1 MGREVGGW
9 VGTGVM
15 GKGVRGTVGWVRGSG
30 GMGSW
35 GCPVAM
41 DWGVVGWGKAR
52 VGRVAVAM
60 GVRGT
65 GGMGG
70 VREREAKA
78 KGEKGLG
85 EMAKGGRGSEGKGR
99 EETGWVV
106 MVAAGRE
113 GVTEAGLRERWYF
126 RVVSN
131 ECYSACHRPY
141 FTQKDQKQGL
151 KVLHTNHV

>member
-1 MGREVGGW
+1 MAAKGLEVAAKGLEVVGKGWVVVAQEERVVKEREEMDLEVGLGMVVTDWAVGVMDLAEVEVVGHSEGTDW
-9 VGTGVM
+9 VGVVETD
-15 GKGVRGTVGWVRGSG
+15 WVEE
-30 GMGSW
+30 
-35 GCPVAM
+35 VM
-41 DWGVVGWGKAR
+41 DWAA
-52 VGRVAVAM
+52 AVM
-60 GVRGT
+60 D
-65 GGMGG
+65 
-70 VREREAKA
+70 
-78 KGEKGLG
+78 
-85 EMAKGGRGSEGKGR
+85 
-99 EETGWVV
+99 WVV